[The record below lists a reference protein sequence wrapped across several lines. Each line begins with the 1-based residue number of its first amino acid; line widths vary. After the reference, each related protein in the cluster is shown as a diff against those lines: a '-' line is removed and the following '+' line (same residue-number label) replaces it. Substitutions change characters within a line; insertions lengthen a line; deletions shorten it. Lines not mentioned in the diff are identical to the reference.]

1 MHDAGICREPGRTRA
16 SPLLPPRH
24 SCANRCIIERVR
36 RAGDDLEA
44 IVDNQPRGGQPEE
57 ATPGQGRARLGSMW
71 VAVVVLLAV
80 AGAALVREVVALRER
95 VDRHAED
102 VAFLREAA
110 SQSRRQLQTIVEQQ
124 QGLQQMA
131 NPAAA
136 DCSRAQYSGWDLSRT
151 GAMSAQGLVGK
162 GRATLAA
169 AETIMANGLGLK
181 EQFDASGLYVEE
193 REGLV
198 WSATP
203 NGLAVERG
211 AIHTLVVILKDPTSC
226 PRGPILINEVP
237 LSFVVRR
244 GGPG

>member
-1 MHDAGICREPGRTRA
+1 
-16 SPLLPPRH
+16 
-24 SCANRCIIERVR
+24 
-36 RAGDDLEA
+36 
-44 IVDNQPRGGQPEE
+44 
-57 ATPGQGRARLGSMW
+57 MW
-71 VAVVVLLAV
+71 IALVVLLAV
-80 AGAALVREVVALRER
+80 GGAALVREVVALRER
-95 VDRHAED
+95 ADRHAED

-110 SQSRRQLQTIVEQQ
+110 SQSRRQLQAIVEQQ

-136 DCSRAQYSGWDLSRT
+136 DCSRAQYPGWDLSRT

-169 AETIMANGLGLK
+169 AEAIMANGLGLK
-181 EQFDASGLYVEE
+181 EQYDASGFYVEE

-203 NGLAVERG
+203 DGLVVERG

-226 PRGPILINEVP
+226 PRGPIWINEVP

-244 GGPG
+244 DGP

>member
-1 MHDAGICREPGRTRA
+1 
-16 SPLLPPRH
+16 
-24 SCANRCIIERVR
+24 
-36 RAGDDLEA
+36 
-44 IVDNQPRGGQPEE
+44 
-57 ATPGQGRARLGSMW
+57 MW
-71 VAVVVLLAV
+71 VAFAILVAV
-80 AGAALVREVVALRER
+80 GGAALVREVVALRER
-95 VDRHAED
+95 VDGHAKD

-110 SQSRRQLQTIVEQQ
+110 SQSRRQLQAIVEQQ

-136 DCSRAQYSGWDLSRT
+136 DCSQAQYPGWDLSRT

-169 AETIMANGLGLK
+169 AETIMANGVALK
-181 EQFDASGLYVEE
+181 EQYDAWGLYVEE

-203 NGLAVERG
+203 DGLTVERG
-211 AIHTLVVILKDPTSC
+211 AIHTLVVILKDPASC
-226 PRGPILINEVP
+226 PRAPIWINEVP

-244 GGPG
+244 GGP